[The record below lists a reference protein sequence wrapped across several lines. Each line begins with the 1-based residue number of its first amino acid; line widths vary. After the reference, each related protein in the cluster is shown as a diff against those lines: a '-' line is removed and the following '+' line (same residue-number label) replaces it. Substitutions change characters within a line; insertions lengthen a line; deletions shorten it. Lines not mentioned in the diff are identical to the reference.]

1 MALWGNKD
9 TVYATGTVDAIVTT
23 GDNAVITGDSTV
35 WSEAN
40 GVVPGLVISFG
51 SYGGGVIKSVDSTTQ
66 LTLIGTAGITA
77 GSSALGQDYNI
88 SEAPKFT
95 AFDSNINVNEVY
107 GSDNTEVGL
116 ARTTVYSHDHAG
128 WVGIT
133 TYMATDGAGGQ
144 VLRTKTEVLV
154 AMGADSTGSGGITG
168 DAGPGG
174 TGDDSILRDS

>member
-9 TVYATGTVDAIVTT
+9 TVYSTGSVTTIVTT
-23 GDNAVITGDSTV
+23 GDNAVITISGSTLTGNV
-35 WSEAN
+35 EA
-40 GVVPGLVISFG
+40 GQMITFG

-77 GSSALGQDYNI
+77 GSSALGQAYNI

-154 AMGADSTGSGGITG
+154 AMGADSTGSGGITS
-168 DAGPGG
+168 DAA
-174 TGDDSILRDS
+174 DDSILRDS

>member
-9 TVYATGTVDAIVTT
+9 TVYSTGNVTTIVTT
-23 GDNAVITGDSTV
+23 GDNAVITISGSTLTGNV
-35 WSEAN
+35 EA
-40 GVVPGLVISFG
+40 GQMITFG
-51 SYGGGVIKSVDSTTQ
+51 SYGGGVIKSVDSNTQ
-66 LTLIGTAGITA
+66 LTLVGTAGITA
-77 GSSALGQDYNI
+77 ATGLTQAYNI

-107 GSDNTEVGL
+107 GSDNAEVGA

-154 AMGADSTGSGGITG
+154 AMGADSTGSGGITS
-168 DAGPGG
+168 DAA
-174 TGDDSILRDS
+174 DDSILRDS

>member
-9 TVYATGTVDAIVTT
+9 TVYSTGTVDAIVTT
-23 GDNAVITGDSTV
+23 GDNAVITGSGTTFTDS
-35 WSEAN
+35 
-40 GVVPGLVISFG
+40 GLVESGQMITFG
-51 SYGGGVIKSVDSTTQ
+51 SYGGGVIKSVDSNTQ
-66 LTLIGTAGITA
+66 LTLVGTAGITA
-77 GSSALGQDYNI
+77 GTTLNQAYNI

-133 TYMATDGAGGQ
+133 TYMATDGNGGQ

-168 DAGPGG
+168 DAPAPE
-174 TGDDSILRDS
+174 DDILRDS

>member
-9 TVYATGTVDAIVTT
+9 TVYSTGNVTTIVTT
-23 GDNAVITGDSTV
+23 GDNAIITISGSTLTGNV
-35 WSEAN
+35 EA
-40 GVVPGLVISFG
+40 GQMITFG
-51 SYGGGVIKSVDSTTQ
+51 SYGGGVIKSVDSATQ
-66 LTLIGTAGITA
+66 LTLHGTAGITA
-77 GSSALGQDYNI
+77 GTTLTQAYNI

-107 GSDNTEVGL
+107 GSDNAEVGA

-133 TYMATDGAGGQ
+133 TYMATDGNGGQ

-168 DAGPGG
+168 DAPAPE
-174 TGDDSILRDS
+174 DDILRDS

>member
-9 TVYATGTVDAIVTT
+9 TVYSTGTVDAIVTT

-77 GSSALGQDYNI
+77 ATGLTQAYNI

-168 DAGPGG
+168 DAPAPE
-174 TGDDSILRDS
+174 DDILRDS